1 VSKNGVFRAAFSKQS
16 LISVKAASHF
26 VATSQFK
33 SCLGKCF
40 RGVEKL
46 PLTERVCFKTRLQR
60 GNRIQLPKL
69 IRWKYKLEQE
79 QVLKVSLT
87 ALGYFCGW
95 ESFYARMDKSGRITV
110 PRLTLA
116 IMLSGDRDK
125 PDLNGAVMDVRLEPS

>member
-1 VSKNGVFRAAFSKQS
+1 M
-16 LISVKAASHF
+16 
-26 VATSQFK
+26 
-33 SCLGKCF
+33 
-40 RGVEKL
+40 
-46 PLTERVCFKTRLQR
+46 PLTERVYFKTRLQR